1 MIGRGNAATPPGPRH
16 GRSRPPP
23 RKFKSVPEA
32 ISTGDGHGDGDGGTV
47 FRVGPIIGTGS
58 FGEIYHGTDAETKE
72 EVAIKLESLR
82 ARFPQLIYE
91 AKVYRK
97 LQEQAGIPNVRWF
110 GVEGDYS
117 ALVMDL
123 LGPNLQDLFE
133 SCDAKLSLKTV
144 LMLADQMIDRV
155 ECLHTNSFVHK
166 DIKPQNFLMGRGKS
180 ANLVHLIDF
189 GIARKYMETSK
200 HGKQHI
206 PYREN
211 MMGLQGTPRYA
222 SINNHLG
229 IEQSRRDD
237 LESIGYMLLY
247 FLRGSLPW
255 QDADARNHRETHDM
269 IKDMKMATSPEEL
282 CRGHPAEFASYLIYC
297 RSLGFE
303 DEPDYAYLRKLFKDL
318 FVQQGFEYDYVYDW
332 MVPRHYYK
340 DDYQY

>member
-1 MIGRGNAATPPGPRH
+1 MHSLFGFLHYNCLIICHAACIDLYVPGVSQGEVPPADLRGQGLQETPRTSRDSKCPVVRRRGRLQ
-16 GRSRPPP
+16 RP
-23 RKFKSVPEA
+23 
-32 ISTGDGHGDGDGGTV
+32 GDGP
-47 FRVGPIIGTGS
+47 VG
-58 FGEIYHGTDAETKE
+58 
-72 EVAIKLESLR
+72 
-82 ARFPQLIYE
+82 
-91 AKVYRK
+91 
-97 LQEQAGIPNVRWF
+97 
-110 GVEGDYS
+110 
-117 ALVMDL
+117 
-123 LGPNLQDLFE
+123 
-133 SCDAKLSLKTV
+133 AKLSLKTV
-144 LMLADQMIDRV
+144 LMLADQMIDRI
-155 ECLHTNSFVHK
+155 ECLHTNSFMHK

-200 HGKQHI
+200 YGKKHI

-237 LESIGYMLLY
+237 LESVGYMLLY

-255 QDADARNHRETHDM
+255 QDADAGNHRETHDM
-269 IKDMKMATSPEEL
+269 IKDMKIATSPEEL
-282 CRGHPAEFASYLIYC
+282 CRRHPAEFASYLIYC

-340 DDYQY
+340 DDYRY